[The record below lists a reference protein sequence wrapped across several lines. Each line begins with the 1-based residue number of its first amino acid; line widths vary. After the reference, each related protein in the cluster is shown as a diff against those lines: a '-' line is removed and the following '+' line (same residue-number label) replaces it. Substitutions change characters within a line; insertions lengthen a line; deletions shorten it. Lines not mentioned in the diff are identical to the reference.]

1 MRDHW
6 WHGDRLAFWYGH
18 DGIGNRSVYRVWAQG
33 RRHMTF
39 TEELERR
46 LGQCMPRLQHLP
58 IAASI
63 FTRLSCHYLTEEK
76 DLNIDQGLR
85 GVNQ

>member
-1 MRDHW
+1 
-6 WHGDRLAFWYGH
+6 
-18 DGIGNRSVYRVWAQG
+18 
-33 RRHMTF
+33 MTF
-39 TEELERR
+39 IEGLERR

-76 DLNIDQGLR
+76 DLNMEQGLR